1 MGQTRKEKTMN
12 WYLEV
17 LRKYAEFNGRA
28 SRQEY
33 WFFLLF
39 NLLISAFLAT
49 IDFFSGTFNVETG
62 FGLLSGI
69 YSLAVLIPGISVT
82 VRRLHDTDRSG
93 WWLFIGLIPIIG
105 GIALFIFTVLDSTSG
120 DNQYGPNPK

>member
-1 MGQTRKEKTMN
+1 MN

-69 YSLAVLIPGISVT
+69 YSLAVLVPSIAVT

-105 GIALFIFTVLDSTSG
+105 GIVLFIFTILDSTSG